1 MDDTAIDHD
10 AMGRIARALTF
21 ILGAEHPT
29 TKALAAAA
37 DGGSAAQVKK
47 ARGMFLKL
55 KPGER
60 QAAMAMLDDD

>member
-1 MDDTAIDHD
+1 MDGA
-10 AMGRIARALTF
+10 ARPAW
-21 ILGAEHPT
+21 LGPKDQRSE
-29 TKALAAAA
+29 
-37 DGGSAAQVKK
+37 VKK